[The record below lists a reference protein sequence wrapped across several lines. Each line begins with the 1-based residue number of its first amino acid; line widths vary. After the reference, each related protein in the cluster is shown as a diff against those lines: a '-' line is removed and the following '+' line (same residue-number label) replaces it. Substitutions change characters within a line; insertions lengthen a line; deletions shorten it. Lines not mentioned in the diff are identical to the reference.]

1 MNMEFVGAVDAQHDV
16 SDGREIHK
24 PSIRMLVGI
33 LTQAIEDAIWE
44 PIDSEIKFDA
54 THWLCE
60 ENNKLLQL
68 CLFVANMDQDKIL
81 RKVARE
87 GWNLDL

>member
-1 MNMEFVGAVDAQHDV
+1 MELVGVIDSQYETG
-16 SDGREIHK
+16 DGRELHK
-24 PSIRMLVGI
+24 PSIRMLISI

-44 PIDSEIKFDA
+44 PMDSEIKFDA
-54 THWLCE
+54 THWLCDE
-60 ENNKLLQL
+60 DNKLLQL
-68 CLFVANMDQDKIL
+68 CLFVANMDQDRIL